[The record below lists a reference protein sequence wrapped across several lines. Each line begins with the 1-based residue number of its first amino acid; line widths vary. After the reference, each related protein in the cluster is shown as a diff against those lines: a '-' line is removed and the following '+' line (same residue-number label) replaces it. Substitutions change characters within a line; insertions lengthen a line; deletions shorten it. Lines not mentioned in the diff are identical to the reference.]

1 MLIPGQKPG
10 DEDLKP
16 VKCILMVSEINQD
29 GGGGL
34 AAFDLCGGHPAL
46 DFVNSLDK
54 RFNGRGGS
62 EGLHHYADLLRFTGE
77 TQLLDSAR
85 VAQVAQTVTHQAAAR
100 ALRAGRILREALAE
114 ALYAVVDQRPPSAG
128 SLETLEHCFHLAER
142 HRELRWLPNAAGRAG
157 LAWSWRLS
165 DGPELPVWVIAQAA
179 RELVMSPEV
188 AHVRACEAQT
198 CRWLFLDTSRNHT
211 RRWCKMQVCGNRM
224 KARRYQVRH
233 SGIIDG

>member
-1 MLIPGQKPG
+1 M
-10 DEDLKP
+10 
-16 VKCILMVSEINQD
+16 
-29 GGGGL
+29 

-46 DFVNSLDK
+46 DFVNSLDN
-54 RFNGRGGS
+54 RFGGGRR
-62 EGLHHYADLLRFTGE
+62 EGLQHYADLLRFTAE
-77 TQLLDSAR
+77 THLLDSAE
-85 VAQVAQTVTHQAAAR
+85 VAQAVTHQAAAR

-128 SLETLEHCFHLAER
+128 SLETLEHYFHLAER

-165 DGPELPVWVIAQAA
+165 DPNAELPVWVIAQVA

-233 SGIIDG
+233 SG